1 MSTPPR
7 RRVLVIDDEKGPRE
21 SLRILLKNDYD
32 VVLAD
37 SVAAGIAALKAA
49 PPDVIISDIKMPVMT
64 GIEGLRLIREI
75 DRDTAVVMLTGY
87 GDLTTAREAIRL
99 GANDYLCKPFE
110 MDDMLRLVR
119 ENIARTDENRRKN
132 GALGELERLNHEL
145 QEQLANSRRM
155 AVLGLT
161 SSQMVHDISNPLTIV
176 VGYLD
181 LLQMALERTGT
192 ETMPAEARQYLGSI
206 EGNLRHCTEVLQT
219 WRSLGNKA
227 ALRLNTLRAAD
238 LVGDVVRDLKGTPAS
253 SARLSLDVTPEGAT
267 VTIAADRTH
276 LRRALQNVIHNALQ
290 AVDPA
295 TGRVSVRCGRENGM
309 ARIDVVDNG
318 CGIPPENIQ
327 RVFEPFF
334 TTKKEGKGTGL
345 GLFITKQVVEDHE
358 GRVEITSR
366 SGEGT
371 RVSILLPAVA

>member
-1 MSTPPR
+1 MSAVPR
-7 RRVLVIDDEKGPRE
+7 RRVLVIDDERGPRE
-21 SLRILLKNDYD
+21 SLRILLKNEYE
-32 VVLAD
+32 VVLANG
-37 SVAAGIAALKAA
+37 VAAGLEALKAA
-49 PPDVIISDIKMPVMT
+49 RPDLIISDIKMPGMT

-99 GANDYLCKPFE
+99 GANDYLCKPFDV
-110 MDDMLRLVR
+110 DDMLRVVR
-119 ENIARTDENRRKN
+119 ENIKRTDERRGKA
-132 GALGELERLNHEL
+132 GAVGELERLNEDL
-145 QEQLANSRRM
+145 KQQLANTRRM

-181 LLQMALERTGT
+181 LLQMTLEGTGSGA
-192 ETMPAEARQYLGSI
+192 MPAEAKQYLASI

-227 ALRLNTLRAAD
+227 ALKLAPLRPAEI
-238 LVGDVVRDLKGTPAS
+238 VGDIVRDLGVSSKAS
-253 SARLSLDVTPEGAT
+253 RLSLEITPEGGSVT
-267 VTIAADRTH
+267 VAADRTH

-290 AVDPA
+290 AVDA
-295 TGRVSVRCGRENGM
+295 TSGRVAVRCGRADGM

-318 CGIPPENIQ
+318 CGIPEANLK

-358 GRVEITSR
+358 GRIEITSR
-366 SGEGT
+366 TGEGT
-371 RVSILLPAVA
+371 RVSILLPAVS

>member
-1 MSTPPR
+1 MNAPR

-21 SLRILLKNDYD
+21 SLRILLKNDYE

-37 SVAAGIAALKAA
+37 SVAAGLAALKAT
-49 PPDVIISDIKMPVMT
+49 PPDVIISDIKMPGT
-64 GIEGLRLIREI
+64 NGIEGLRLIRDI
-75 DRDTAVVMLTGY
+75 DRETSVVMLTGY

-99 GANDYLCKPFE
+99 GANDYLCKPFDV
-110 MDDMLRLVR
+110 DDMLRLVR
-119 ENIARTDENRRKN
+119 ENIKRTDERRRKS

-145 QEQLANSRRM
+145 QEQLANTRRM

-176 VGYLD
+176 IGYLD
-181 LLQMALERTGT
+181 LLQMALEQTGPGS
-192 ETMPAEARQYLGSI
+192 MPAEARQYLASI

-227 ALRLNTLRAAD
+227 ALRLATVRVAD
-238 LVGDVVRDLKGTPAS
+238 IVGDIVRDLGGAVTGS
-253 SARLSLDVTPEGAT
+253 RVSLDVTPEGASA
-267 VTIAADRTH
+267 TIAADRTH

-290 AVDPA
+290 AVHES
-295 TGRVSVRCGRENGM
+295 TGRVAIRCGREGGM

-318 CGIPPENIQ
+318 CGIPPENLK

-345 GLFITKQVVEDHE
+345 GLFITKQVVEDHD
-358 GRVEITSR
+358 GRIEITSR
-366 SGEGT
+366 AGDGT
-371 RVSILLPAVA
+371 RVSMFFPAVS

>member
-1 MSTPPR
+1 M
-7 RRVLVIDDEKGPRE
+7 
-21 SLRILLKNDYD
+21 
-32 VVLAD
+32 
-37 SVAAGIAALKAA
+37 
-49 PPDVIISDIKMPVMT
+49 
-64 GIEGLRLIREI
+64 
-75 DRDTAVVMLTGY
+75 
-87 GDLTTAREAIRL
+87 
-99 GANDYLCKPFE
+99 
-110 MDDMLRLVR
+110 
-119 ENIARTDENRRKN
+119 
-132 GALGELERLNHEL
+132 
-145 QEQLANSRRM
+145 
-155 AVLGLT
+155 
-161 SSQMVHDISNPLTIV
+161 
-176 VGYLD
+176 
-181 LLQMALERTGT
+181 
-192 ETMPAEARQYLGSI
+192 
-206 EGNLRHCTEVLQT
+206 LQT

-238 LVGDVVRDLKGTPAS
+238 LVGDVVRDLRAAPAS
-253 SARLSLDVTPEGAT
+253 TSRMSLDVTPEGAT
-267 VTIAADRTH
+267 VTIAADRIH

-290 AVDPA
+290 AVHPT

-371 RVSILLPAVA
+371 RVSILLPAVS